1 MSFGAA
7 SLFKQGRMLML
18 TGIITVWFILT
29 ALSALFV
36 TYDLLTNTPAMGVMK
51 LGWVLVVLYT
61 GPVGLFIYLLS
72 CREPLPRTHELFIAP
87 LWKQAVGS
95 TIHCLAG
102 DATGIILA
110 AVITSRFE
118 FPRALD
124 IVFEYAA
131 GFTFGLLIFRALFM
145 KGMMGGSYLQ
155 AVRRTVL
162 PEWLSMNA
170 IMAGMIPVMVSFMV
184 RAADTM
190 GPGHPAFGGSC
201 LWPRSSEGPL
211 LFQ

>member
-1 MSFGAA
+1 MI
-7 SLFKQGRMLML
+7 
-18 TGIITVWFILT
+18 TGIITVWFSLT

-72 CREPLPRTHELFIAP
+72 CREPLPGTHELFIAP

-124 IVFEYAA
+124 IIIWYGDHRDPDRGVRFPGHAR
-131 GFTFGLLIFRALFM
+131 GLEVRALDV
-145 KGMMGGSYLQ
+145 GLRARVVRVQQCRQDMGISLDAKAGSHCVA
-155 AVRRTVL
+155 AV
-162 PEWLSMNA
+162 
-170 IMAGMIPVMVSFMV
+170 
-184 RAADTM
+184 
-190 GPGHPAFGGSC
+190 
-201 LWPRSSEGPL
+201 
-211 LFQ
+211 

>member
-1 MSFGAA
+1 MI
-7 SLFKQGRMLML
+7 
-18 TGIITVWFILT
+18 TGIITFWFILT

-72 CREPLPRTHELFIAP
+72 CREPLPGTHELFIAP

-95 TIHCLAG
+95 TVHCLAG

-110 AVITSRFE
+110 AVVTSHFE
-118 FPRALD
+118 FTRVMD
-124 IVFEYAA
+124 IVIEYAA
-131 GFTFGLLIFRALFM
+131 GFTFGLLIFQALFM

-170 IMAGMIPVMVSFMV
+170 IMAGMIPVMVSLMIRV
-184 RAADTM
+184 
-190 GPGHPAFGGSC
+190 PGANRVG
-201 LWPRSSEGPL
+201 R
-211 LFQ
+211 